1 MDKRKL
7 DKELEKIDELQSKID
22 LVNNLISVKNS
33 DGSQYFSTDWVNE
46 NILGIKDKAK
56 ARKIKI
62 KRILKD
68 E

>member
-1 MDKRKL
+1 MYKRKL
-7 DKELEKIDELQSKID
+7 DKELERIDELQSKID

-33 DGSQYFSTDWVNE
+33 DGSQYFSNDWVNE

-56 ARKIKI
+56 DRKKKI

>member
-1 MDKRKL
+1 MKKIN
-7 DKELEKIDELQSKID
+7 ELEKKAILMKQFLLSYEDSKH
-22 LVNNLISVKNS
+22 
-33 DGSQYFSTDWVNE
+33 FSINWVQE

-56 ARKIKI
+56 DRKIKI

>member
-33 DGSQYFSTDWVNE
+33 DGSQYFSTDWVKE

-56 ARKIKI
+56 DRKKNI
-62 KRILKD
+62 KR
-68 E
+68 